1 MSKVANVNS
10 SLAYEILL
18 YLNSFYLG
26 MFFVCEVAM
35 GILKAINVSY
45 PENALLTEAGIFSA
59 LCLVEVIR
67 IFLGRR
73 GNLESK
79 RIPVFFSVVLTIPS
93 AVGVCYFL
101 IYQTYIL
108 RLEYIWC
115 AVMLMFHALELTFAI
130 LFVLTVCK
138 NQQYD

>member
-26 MFFVCEVAM
+26 MFVVCEVAM

-59 LCLVEVIR
+59 LCFVEVIR
-67 IFLGRR
+67 ISLGRR
-73 GNLESK
+73 GNLASK
-79 RIPVFFSVVLTIPS
+79 SKYIYLVKQTNQ
-93 AVGVCYFL
+93 L
-101 IYQTYIL
+101 II
-108 RLEYIWC
+108 C
-115 AVMLMFHALELTFAI
+115 VS
-130 LFVLTVCK
+130 K
-138 NQQYD
+138 